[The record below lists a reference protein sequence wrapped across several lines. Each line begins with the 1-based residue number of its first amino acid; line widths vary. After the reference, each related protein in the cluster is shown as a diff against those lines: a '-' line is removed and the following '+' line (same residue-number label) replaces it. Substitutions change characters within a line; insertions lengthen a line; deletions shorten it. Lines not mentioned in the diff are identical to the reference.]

1 MKVPASLGTK
11 DSDLSFQE
19 SKTQAF
25 KEFDEDD
32 SRSSMEGSQ
41 REEEDDYENMLG
53 NSGKQTKTL
62 EKGKNGSN
70 SKRARPVKDPKAI
83 VTADQQ
89 SCVNEKNCGA
99 CVIF

>member
-1 MKVPASLGTK
+1 
-11 DSDLSFQE
+11 
-19 SKTQAF
+19 
-25 KEFDEDD
+25 
-32 SRSSMEGSQ
+32 MEGSQ

-83 VTADQQ
+83 VTADQ
-89 SCVNEKNCGA
+89 
-99 CVIF
+99 